1 MVIGKYFS
9 SADLGN
15 FNRATSLAQYVS
27 VNITSIITRVTYPI
41 ECQIQHDNEELQRK
55 FFMFIRMTAFIIFP
69 LMVGLCVLAD
79 PLIRVILTDKWIH
92 AVPYLQILSI
102 AYMWDPISR
111 LNWDLLNVK
120 RRSDYS
126 LRSEIIKKL
135 IAVTILIIT
144 IPFGITI
151 MCVGIAVYALCDI
164 YVLTRF
170 TKRLLPDVYLQKEL
184 KALCPI
190 LLLSISM
197 GLIVYVC
204 VSFIPILLFKLI
216 VGIIIGICYY
226 LALSYLLKW
235 EEIDFILSLIL
246 KKHRQ

>member
-1 MVIGKYFS
+1 
-9 SADLGN
+9 
-15 FNRATSLAQYVS
+15 
-27 VNITSIITRVTYPI
+27 
-41 ECQIQHDNEELQRK
+41 
-55 FFMFIRMTAFIIFP
+55 
-69 LMVGLCVLAD
+69 
-79 PLIRVILTDKWIH
+79 
-92 AVPYLQILSI
+92 
-102 AYMWDPISR
+102 MWDPISR

-135 IAVTILIIT
+135 IAVTILVIT

-151 MCVGIAVYALCDI
+151 MCAGIAAYALCDI
-164 YVLTRF
+164 YVFTRF
-170 TKRLLPDVYLQKEL
+170 TKRLLPDVYLRKEL

-197 GLIVYVC
+197 GLIIYIC
-204 VSFIPILLFKLI
+204 ISFIPILLFKLI

-226 LALSYLLKW
+226 LTLSYLLKW